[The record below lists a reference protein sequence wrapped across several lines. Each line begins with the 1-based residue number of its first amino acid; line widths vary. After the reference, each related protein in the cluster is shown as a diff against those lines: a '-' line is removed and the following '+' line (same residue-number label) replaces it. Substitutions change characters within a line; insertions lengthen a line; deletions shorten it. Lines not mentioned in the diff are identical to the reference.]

1 MKRFTMAVVLLSLMA
16 LGVGPAT
23 AQSGHDLF
31 QQALLKERAEGELGA
46 AIQLY
51 EQIVRDFAADRTLAA
66 RALVQMGQCWEK
78 LGSTEAEEAY
88 QTVVRDFADQPDLVA
103 QAEARLTALMAIQR
117 AARAADADRPP
128 TFRKIE
134 IASKPQNGALSPDGE
149 TLAFISGGALWVL
162 PVHGSA
168 GPDVAGEP
176 VRLTESIGAWDNASQ
191 LTWSADGKWIA
202 FNGESGGGE
211 EGRPYAIHVVS
222 AEDGAIRTVHV
233 PARGNHAYTYA
244 LALSPDGGSLVYS
257 ARGRNEL
264 EEDSAAVERQNI
276 YTIPI
281 DGGEPQWLDGHGS
294 REPAYSP
301 DGSRIAYTRR
311 TLAPEGGY
319 VGQGTGVHMT
329 ELFLIPAAGGVPV
342 QVTEAQGGA
351 RGPAWSP
358 DGQWIAFS
366 HEPGPG
372 NSSEAVWVVPVSED
386 GAATSAPIEIKLP
399 LSNTRLLA
407 GWTARNELGIL
418 LDNPRSDA
426 VYTVPA
432 SGGRAVQV
440 TPNEGAF
447 FRPRWLPDGSS
458 LLAKGD
464 GPGIFQLI
472 PAGGGE
478 TTPVSIPSDSRV
490 RSGFPGSGMGVSPD
504 GRTVVFTGWEWGLS
518 PASTLGIWTVPVE
531 GGEPTWLTR
540 TPSEGPWYEDK
551 YPCWSPDGEQVA
563 FVRLREVSEGN
574 YLFNL
579 YVIPSAGGEATRLT
593 TDSDGVASASIAYSP
608 DGESLAFFSDGALKL
623 KPVGGGEARV
633 VTEVPDVNRWTD
645 LSWSPDG
652 NSIAYTRIGS
662 IWVVSVDGG
671 DPVEVRTGFLTR
683 NSRNLMIAWSPD
695 GERIAF
701 SESHGGESELWL
713 ISDFLR

>member
-1 MKRFTMAVVLLSLMA
+1 MKTITIAAFALSLT
-16 LGVGPAT
+16 LLCSGPLL
-23 AQSGHDLF
+23 AQSGNDLY
-31 QQALLKERAEGELGA
+31 QQALVKERAEGDVQGAIELYQRIA
-46 AIQLY
+46 R
-51 EQIVRDFAADRTLAA
+51 EFAEDRPLAA
-66 RALVQMGQCWEK
+66 KALVQMGLCYEK
-78 LGSTEAEEAY
+78 LGLTEARQAY
-88 QTVVRDFADQPDLVA
+88 QQVIDGFPEQQGEVAVARERLALLA
-103 QAEARLTALMAIQR
+103 QALAELEPR
-117 AARAADADRPP
+117 P

-162 PVHGSA
+162 PVHGRA

-211 EGRPYAIHVVS
+211 EGRPNVVHVVS
-222 AEDGAIRTVHV
+222 SEDGAMRTVHV
-233 PARGNHAYTYA
+233 PDRRGAGAYGFA
-244 LALSPDGGSLVYS
+244 LALSPGGESLAYS
-257 ARGRNEL
+257 APGPDEL
-264 EEDSAAVERQNI
+264 EGDSAAVELRNI
-276 YTIPI
+276 FSSPI
-281 DGGEPQWLDGHGS
+281 GGGEPRRLASDWGYT
-294 REPAYSP
+294 PAYSP
-301 DGSRIAYTRR
+301 DGERVLFVRL
-311 TLAPEGGY
+311 TLQNEGGS
-319 VGQGTGVHMT
+319 GNDEADRILS
-329 ELFLIPAAGGVPV
+329 ELLVIPSAGGLPV
-342 QVTEAQGGA
+342 QVTEVRGYA
-351 RGPAWSP
+351 RGPVWSP
-358 DGQWIAFS
+358 DGRWIAFKKM
-366 HEPGPG
+366 PGQG
-372 NSSEAVWVVPVSED
+372 DSNGAVWVVPVSED

-399 LSNTRLLA
+399 LSNTHLLA

-440 TPNEGAF
+440 TPNGGAF
-447 FRPRWLPDGSS
+447 FRPRWLPDGSR
-458 LLAKGD
+458 LLSTG
-464 GPGIFQLI
+464 GGTGIFQLI
-472 PAGGGE
+472 SAEGGE
-478 TTPVSIPSDSRV
+478 INPVSIPSGSRV
-490 RSGFPGSGMGVSPD
+490 RSGFPGTGMGVSPD
-504 GRTVVFTGWEWGLS
+504 GRTVVFTGWESGLS

-531 GGEPTWLTR
+531 GGEPTWHTR

-563 FVRLREVSEGN
+563 FVRLREISEGN

-608 DGESLAFFSDGALKL
+608 DGESIAFFSDGALKL

-662 IWVVSVDGG
+662 IWVVSIDGG
-671 DPVEVRTGFLTR
+671 DPVEVRTGFLTK
-683 NSRNLMIAWSPD
+683 NSQNLMIAWSPD

-701 SESHGGESELWL
+701 SESHGGEAELWL
-713 ISDFLR
+713 ISDFLGEGR